1 MEQNNSFMGNDL
13 ELPVGLAMQ
22 LAQEPAAMTAFGRLT
37 PAQMET
43 VVRFVQS
50 GTTGEDA
57 KMRVD
62 AAVERLR
69 QGDLG
74 FFQ

>member
-1 MEQNNSFMGNDL
+1 MGNEL
-13 ELPVGLAMQ
+13 ELPVGLSMQ
-22 LAQEPAAMTAFGRLT
+22 LAQEPSAMSAFGRLT
-37 PAQMET
+37 PAQMES

-50 GTTGEDA
+50 GVTGEDA
-57 KMRVD
+57 KMRVE